1 VWPGG
6 GEGGGTIGERVPSS
20 RIPGFYKL
28 PPEERL
34 EALEDRLGLDEEQM
48 SAFRSGLSLEAADLM
63 VENVISTFAL
73 PNAVAV
79 NFLINGRDRIIPM
92 VVEEPSVL
100 AAVSN
105 AARLARAD
113 GGFHAEADPSHM
125 IGQIQ
130 LVAVRDPASC
140 LENLRAGFPRLREE
154 ARGLFP
160 RLEQRGGGLVDLEAR
175 AIRYEEPDRP
185 AEDMVV
191 LHVVL
196 DVVDAMGANMVN
208 TLAEHLA
215 PTVAEI
221 TGEALGLRIVSNLC
235 DRRVARARVS
245 LTPAVLETDGM
256 DGREVAERIAAS
268 WRFAWAD
275 PYRAATHNKG
285 IMNGIDAVAIA
296 TGNDWRAV
304 EAGVHA
310 FAARDGQ
317 YRPVTRWEYFPQPS
331 AGWAAGPQPSA
342 DRHDGRDRLVGS
354 IEVPLQ
360 LGIVGGPIRLHP
372 TVRSNLSLLGAPSAR
387 ELAAITAAVGLAQ
400 NLGALKALATEGIQT
415 GHMRMHARTVAA
427 SAGAEGD
434 EIGRVT
440 IELVHAGD
448 FSVERARQI
457 ITRLRAS

>member
-1 VWPGG
+1 M
-6 GEGGGTIGERVPSS
+6 PSS

-28 PPEERL
+28 PPAGRL
-34 EALEDRLGLDEEQM
+34 EALEDRLGLDQEQIA
-48 SAFRSGLSLEAADLM
+48 AFRSGLSLEAADLM

-79 NFLINGRDRIIPM
+79 NFLINGRDRIVPM

-105 AARLARAD
+105 SARLARTD
-113 GGFHAEADPSHM
+113 GGFLAEADPSHM

-130 LVAVRDPASC
+130 LVAVRDPVAC
-140 LENLRAGFPRLREE
+140 MERLRAGLPRLREE

-160 RLEQRGGGLVDLEAR
+160 RLEQRGGGLVGFEVR
-175 AIRYEEPDRP
+175 SVRYDEPGRP
-185 AEDMVV
+185 REDMVV

-215 PTVAEI
+215 PSVAEI

-235 DRRVARARVS
+235 DRRLARARVS
-245 LTPAVLETDGM
+245 LAPAVLETDGM
-256 DGREVAERIAAS
+256 DGREVAERIATS

-317 YRPVTRWEYFPQPS
+317 YRPLTRWEYS
-331 AGWAAGPQPSA
+331 L
-342 DRHDGRDRLVGS
+342 DTDRLEGS

-372 TVRSNLSLLGAPSAR
+372 TVRSNLSLLGVRSAR

-427 SAGAEGD
+427 SAGAGTD

-440 IELVHAGD
+440 VELVHAGD
-448 FSVERARQI
+448 FSVERAREI
-457 ITRLRAS
+457 IARMRAS

>member
-1 VWPGG
+1 M
-6 GEGGGTIGERVPSS
+6 PSS

-34 EALEDRLGLDEEQM
+34 EALEDRLGLDEEHIA
-48 SAFRSGLSLEAADLM
+48 AFRSGLSLEAADLM

-79 NFLINGRDRIIPM
+79 NFLINGRDRIVPM

-113 GGFHAEADPSHM
+113 GGFLAEADPSHM

-130 LVAVRDPASC
+130 LVAVRDPAAC
-140 LENLRAGFPRLREE
+140 AERLRAGLPRLREE
-154 ARGLFP
+154 ATGLFP
-160 RLEQRGGGLVDLEAR
+160 RLEQRGGGLVGFEVRTL
-175 AIRYEEPDRP
+175 RYDEPGAP

-215 PTVAEI
+215 PAVAEI

-235 DRRVARARVS
+235 DRRLARAKVS
-245 LTPAVLETDGM
+245 LSTAVLQTDGM
-256 DGREVAERIAAS
+256 YGREVAERIAAS

-275 PYRAATHNKG
+275 PYRATTHNKG

-317 YRPVTRWEYFPQPS
+317 YRPVTRWEYS
-331 AGWAAGPQPSA
+331 ATT
-342 DRHDGRDRLVGS
+342 DRLVGT

-427 SAGAEGD
+427 NAGAGPD
-434 EIGRVT
+434 EVGRVT
-440 IELVHAGD
+440 VELVDAGD
-448 FSVERARQI
+448 FSVERAREI
-457 ITRLRAS
+457 IARLRTS